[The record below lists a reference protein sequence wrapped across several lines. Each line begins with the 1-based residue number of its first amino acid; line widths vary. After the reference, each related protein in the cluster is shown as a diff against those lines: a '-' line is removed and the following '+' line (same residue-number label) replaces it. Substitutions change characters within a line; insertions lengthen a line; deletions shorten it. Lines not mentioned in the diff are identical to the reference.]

1 MASLCRGVRAAAV
14 ATVAVLLLLPLTPSA
29 ASVAPL
35 TAARGPAAPTSD
47 VLTGAQAPGGA
58 AAARLGPTALSATYT
73 RVVGATGAK
82 CPPSLV
88 LGPAVAVGEVPP
100 VVGTL
105 TPGVA
110 IAERPAPAGG
120 TAPAPCTGGGLV
132 AIDAVALFSPVVQD
146 ALGVPAALQ
155 RVLQTVLAVRQLVW
169 SDVVG
174 LNLSSWSCG
183 GGGGRPGWPPNVHAL
198 FGDKPA
204 VFGWPGNGTVRLAAG
219 DRNFIVVNGTHVTCL
234 MRAPPMAV
242 GPPPVGAAAS
252 HLAARRG
259 QMAPA
264 VMPVRTLPSTDSQA
278 AASTLAC
285 GDPVP
290 QSKTLAP
297 QPEYTVQMPGP
308 PLFL

>member
-183 GGGGRPGWPPNVHAL
+183 GGGGAPAGRPTCTPCLGTSRRCLGGRATAPSGWPRATATSLSSMAL
-198 FGDKPA
+198 
-204 VFGWPGNGTVRLAAG
+204 T
-219 DRNFIVVNGTHVTCL
+219 
-234 MRAPPMAV
+234 
-242 GPPPVGAAAS
+242 
-252 HLAARRG
+252 
-259 QMAPA
+259 
-264 VMPVRTLPSTDSQA
+264 
-278 AASTLAC
+278 
-285 GDPVP
+285 
-290 QSKTLAP
+290 
-297 QPEYTVQMPGP
+297 
-308 PLFL
+308 